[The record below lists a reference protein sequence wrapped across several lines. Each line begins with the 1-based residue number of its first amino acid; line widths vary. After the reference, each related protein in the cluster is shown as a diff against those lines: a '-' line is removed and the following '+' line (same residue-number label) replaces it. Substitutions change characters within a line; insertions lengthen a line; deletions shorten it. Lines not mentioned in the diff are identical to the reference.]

1 MTDVLDELSR
11 VVGRD
16 HVISDA
22 DMRASYEVDW
32 TGRWRG
38 ESTAVVRPA
47 DASEVAGVVEVCAR
61 HGVPIVPQG
70 GNTGLVGGSVPGK
83 DRPVVLSLRRLTRVT
98 EVDRTGGTVRVGAG
112 CTLESVQE
120 AVAGSG
126 WQVGIDLA
134 SRASAT
140 IGGMVATNAGGTR
153 VLRYG
158 MTRRRVA
165 GLEAVLASGEVVASL
180 RGLAKDNT
188 GYDLTGLMC
197 GSEGTLGIVTEVML
211 QLVPAAPNRMV
222 ALIGLESLAAA
233 VDLCSRLRSM
243 LPSLEAVEYVSSECM
258 DLVRNRTGMPLPFPG
273 EHGAFLLVEC
283 AGARD
288 PADEMLEAFSDLEA
302 VAVADD
308 SVSSRRLWSYRES
321 ITESIS
327 ERGVPRKLDLTL
339 PLSNMAHFE
348 ERLEMQLA
356 DLAPKAELYL
366 FGHLADGGL
375 HVNLVDDLDHE
386 DLTLDEAVFRLAAE
400 LGGSISAEH
409 GIGRAKAP
417 MLGLSRSQEEI
428 NTMQRIKQALDP
440 DNILNP
446 GVLFADGLCS

>member
-47 DASEVAGVVEVCAR
+47 DTSQVAGVVEVCAR

-273 EHGAFLLVEC
+273 EYGAFLLVEC